1 MRAKLAILLLVCG
14 LVLSGCGGSKEAK
27 DAAKAADGPVSV
39 AEGDCFGGAT
49 VADAADELATKL
61 KTKQVKALRDDPTW
75 ADPVDC
81 AKPHRIFVYGVV
93 GLSKAVDKEVTG
105 YAQLLNTES
114 KLYEQVRNEVNR
126 ACSLKVPGVRKALKK
141 TDLKLQITPA
151 LNSDLAHLT
160 FNALPAANWEE
171 GQRQFACLM
180 TMEKPATYTLADFL
194 TVQGK
199 DSSLH
204 LCYDPQS
211 QPVACK
217 EPHTMESVAVI
228 TANEAVAEGQ
238 LPDETGFVNGTL
250 EVDPDVWDGLDRVC
264 ATFLRANSNLPKG
277 LTGVTS
283 LYDSQWPVQGTEDF
297 AFYCDA
303 TSPYNTPQRKQ
314 TRTTGSVFNR

>member
-1 MRAKLAILLLVCG
+1 MRAKIAILVLACG
-14 LVLSGCGGSKEAK
+14 LILAGCGQSKDSRAVEK
-27 DAAKAADGPVSV
+27 VSDGPVSV
-39 AEGDCFGGAT
+39 AEGACFGGAT
-49 VADAADELATKL
+49 VGGAADEVAKKL
-61 KTKQVKALRDDPTW
+61 KTKQVKALSDDPTW
-75 ADPVDC
+75 TDPVDC
-81 AKPHRIFVYGVV
+81 AKPHRIFVYGLVA
-93 GLSKAVDKEVTG
+93 LSKDLDKQVTS
-105 YAQLLNTES
+105 YTKLLNTES

-126 ACSLKVPGVRKALKK
+126 ACSLKVPGVRKALKQ

-160 FNALPAANWEE
+160 FNPLPAANWAQ

-194 TVQGK
+194 TVLGK

-211 QPVACK
+211 QPVGCR

-228 TANEAVAEGQ
+228 TANEAVADGQ
-238 LPDETGFVNGTL
+238 LPDETGFANGTL
-250 EVDPDVWDGLDRVC
+250 EVAPGVWDGLDRVC
-264 ATFLRANSNLPKG
+264 TTFLRANSNVPKG

-303 TSPYNTPQRKQ
+303 TSPYNTPKRKQ